1 MHLAWAANRLALLPN
16 HKKVKPMEQQE
27 PDKNNGNANALNQAL
42 VDDLKKKG
50 VLQTPG
56 IEAAFR
62 TVRRHHFLP
71 GTPLETVYS
80 DRAISAKQNEQGQ
93 WLSSSSQPAIMAIM
107 LEQLGLK
114 PGHKVLEI
122 GAGTGYNAALMAHI
136 VGETGRVVTID
147 IDEDLVEA
155 AREHLAV
162 AGFAQ
167 AQVVCADGGYGYPEA
182 APFDRIIL
190 TVGAPDIT
198 PAWWEQLKPDGRI
211 VLPLMLK
218 GSMKSV
224 AFEKIDDHM
233 ASLSVQDCGFIQLR
247 GDFASTGSTQVQLG
261 PDPNLYI
268 ETLGELPMDE
278 DALYNFLTGESKDWA
293 AGVDVMLWDVLIGSL
308 WTWLSLH
315 EPRMCKLFAKDDM
328 VERNIVPALVGI
340 DAKQRSTATGVLVDK
355 SGMVALIRPP
365 DQPVPLLPMDKVFAS
380 ESPLPLYLRQFGPD
394 DSLAQGL
401 LAQIRAWDAGGR
413 PSFDKMHIRAYPK
426 DSAYVPS
433 QGEIVITKQW
443 TKLIIEWTTA
453 A

>member
-1 MHLAWAANRLALLPN
+1 
-16 HKKVKPMEQQE
+16 MEQQE
-27 PDKNNGNANALNQAL
+27 PDKNNGNANALNQVL
-42 VDDLKKKG
+42 VDDLKNRKCIE
-50 VLQTPG
+50 TPEV
-56 IEAAFR
+56 EAAFR
-62 TVRRHHFLP
+62 AVLRHHFLP
-71 GTPLETVYS
+71 GTPLEIVYS
-80 DRAISAKQNEQGQ
+80 DRAISAKQTEQGQ

-122 GAGTGYNAALMAHI
+122 GAGTGYNAALMTYI

-155 AREHLAV
+155 AREHLTA

-167 AQVVCADGGYGYPEA
+167 VQVVCADGGYGYPGL

-198 PAWWEQLKPDGRI
+198 PAWWEQLKTDGRI

-224 AFEKIDDHM
+224 AFEKMDDHM

-247 GDFASTGSTQVQLG
+247 GDFASTGSTEVQLG

-268 ETLGELPMDE
+268 ETPGELPME
-278 DALYNFLTGESKDWA
+278 GDALYRFLTGESKDWA
-293 AGVDVMLWDVLIGSL
+293 AGVEVMLWDVLIGSL
-308 WTWLSLH
+308 WTWLALH
-315 EPRMCKLFAKDDM
+315 EPRMCKLFARGGM
-328 VERNIVPALVGI
+328 VEQNIVPALVGI
-340 DAKQRSTATGVLVDK
+340 DAKQRLTATGVLVDK
-355 SGMVALIRPP
+355 SGMVALMRPP
-365 DQPVPLLPMDKVFAS
+365 DQPVPLVPMDKVFAS
-380 ESPLPLYLRQFGPD
+380 ESPFPLYLRQFGPD
-394 DSLAQGL
+394 GSLAQGL
-401 LAQIRAWDAGGR
+401 LAQIRAWDVGGR
-413 PSFDKMHIRAYPK
+413 PSFDRMRIRAYPK

-433 QGEIVITKQW
+433 QGEIVLEKPW
-443 TKLIIEWTTA
+443 TKLIIEWPTA